1 MRKGWQASLIIVT
14 SRFYPMRWLEDED
27 VAIRAV
33 EIWENVK
40 ATEKYWESLIKSK
53 RPSVTSY
60 QTCVSNISDLLV
72 PAKLQFFAFFA
83 SIFKLYLIVFKTDF
97 LMIPFIYEDLSHI
110 LHQLIVRFVFKR
122 EALVKANAT
131 FKKMKKTWF
140 QNSDNHLEDQLVDV
154 GAAT

>member
-53 RPSVTSY
+53 
-60 QTCVSNISDLLV
+60 
-72 PAKLQFFAFFA
+72 
-83 SIFKLYLIVFKTDF
+83 
-97 LMIPFIYEDLSHI
+97 
-110 LHQLIVRFVFKR
+110 
-122 EALVKANAT
+122 
-131 FKKMKKTWF
+131 
-140 QNSDNHLEDQLVDV
+140 
-154 GAAT
+154 

>member
-1 MRKGWQASLIIVT
+1 MIKGWQASLIIVT
-14 SRFYPMRWLEDED
+14 SRFYPMRWLADED
-27 VAIRAV
+27 VAIRAI
-33 EIWENVK
+33 EIRENVK

-83 SIFKLYLIVFKTDF
+83 SSFKLYLIVFKTDW

-110 LHQLIVRFVFKR
+110 LHQLIVRFVFKSFSQSQC
-122 EALVKANAT
+122 N
-131 FKKMKKTWF
+131 F
-140 QNSDNHLEDQLVDV
+140 
-154 GAAT
+154 